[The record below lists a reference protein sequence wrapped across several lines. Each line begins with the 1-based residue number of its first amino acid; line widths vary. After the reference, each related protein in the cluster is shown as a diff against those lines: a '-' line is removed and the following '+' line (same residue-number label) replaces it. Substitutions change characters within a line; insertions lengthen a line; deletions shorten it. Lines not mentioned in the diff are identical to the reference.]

1 MPRSISKNN
10 TLLCGDQRVVVCLR
24 CVAADPHAEV
34 HDFRTKKNLHQ
45 HTVRHHPTCALF
57 YRQHSSFGGTINT
70 LIFSAYLDLALERR
84 GLRVWRDMKSLPL
97 ATGLLKSIVLERIE
111 MSNSIVIVLSSGDL
125 ESARRG
131 DFFRWE
137 IEMCLRLR
145 GENIHWVFLES
156 AFDELM
162 STTVHSSSDLSR
174 IIKHRCNDHFVH
186 IVRDEASL
194 QLASENIY
202 NKIYAAKKGHA

>member
-1 MPRSISKNN
+1 M
-10 TLLCGDQRVVVCLR
+10 
-24 CVAADPHAEV
+24 
-34 HDFRTKKNLHQ
+34 
-45 HTVRHHPTCALF
+45 
-57 YRQHSSFGGTINT
+57 
-70 LIFSAYLDLALERR
+70 
-84 GLRVWRDMKSLPL
+84 WRDMKSLPL
-97 ATGLLKSIVLERIE
+97 ATGLLKSVVLERIE

-137 IEMCLRLR
+137 IETCLRR
-145 GENIHWVFLES
+145 RAGNIHWLFLES

-162 STTVHSSSDLSR
+162 SMTVYSCGDLSK
-174 IIKHRCNDHFVH
+174 IVKSRCNDRFVH

-202 NKIYAAKKGHA
+202 NKIYAARKSHA